1 MLCTVE
7 KIPPAPEPPPLPL
20 QPGGPTTRSP
30 AGMEDEGIADD
41 DGFGDRWSC
50 AAAADSART
59 RSCRMASA
67 SSSSLP
73 MASRKEEQSWTEAEL
88 CERREGECLPLSAS
102 IGPPR
107 GTKL

>member
-1 MLCTVE
+1 
-7 KIPPAPEPPPLPL
+7 
-20 QPGGPTTRSP
+20 
-30 AGMEDEGIADD
+30 MEDEGIADD

-102 IGPPR
+102 IGER
-107 GTKL
+107 REGRNCERRIGRARENNSHFS